1 DSIMDRWY
9 PLGRGDMLSAASLA
23 LHLAQ
28 MSGQDEIAVMYDL
41 VTTKAA
47 QTLNVADRY
56 GIEVGKPASLIV
68 LDAATPH
75 DALRLTPAR
84 LYVIKDGRI
93 VAETTPSQSQILR
106 EGKRG
111 AVRFALGVHSGG
123 AVTGE

>member
-1 DSIMDRWY
+1 
-9 PLGRGDMLSAASLA
+9 
-23 LHLAQ
+23 
-28 MSGQDEIAVMYDL
+28 MYDL

-75 DALRLTPAR
+75 DALRMTPAR

-93 VAETTPSQSQILR
+93 VAQTAPSQSHVLR
-106 EGKRG
+106 EGKRES
-111 AVRFALGVHSGG
+111 VRFTPSEHSDG